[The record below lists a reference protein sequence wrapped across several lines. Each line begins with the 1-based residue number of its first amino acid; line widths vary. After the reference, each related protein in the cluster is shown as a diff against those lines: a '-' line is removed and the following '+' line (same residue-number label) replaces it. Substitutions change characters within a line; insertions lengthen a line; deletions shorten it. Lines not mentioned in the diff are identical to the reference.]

1 MANEAVCIETP
12 TRFERRTIAAGAVI
26 PFGTIMK
33 LESPNSVVISAA
45 NDDPFGGIA
54 WQVSVATDTFT
65 EIVVAMNGKWDVV
78 ATAAA
83 VVAGNLVNIGAANQM
98 LVADEAAMVAGSV
111 IGKALEDANANA
123 GAVQV
128 GVVV

>member
-78 ATAAA
+78 AAAA